1 LSLCQLL
8 ERGYMVI
15 MKEITLYLR
24 DQDNQLLAQ
33 VEMIKNRMF
42 KLNLMNV
49 QATYLKACVEDKT
62 WLWYLRF
69 GHLNFSGLR

>member
-1 LSLCQLL
+1 LNIYYVSDMNSNILSLCQLL

-49 QATYLKACVEDKT
+49 QATCLKICVEDKT
-62 WLWYLRF
+62 
-69 GHLNFSGLR
+69 